1 METTASSQSTTC
13 VDFFAIE
20 KGQYLDDSVEEISV
34 LFPLYTDLAITI
46 QQLAKVFRER
56 IHFYTS
62 REFIWEAKKK
72 YLMFQPL
79 STQHWT

>member
-13 VDFFAIE
+13 VEFFAIE
-20 KGQYLDDSVEEISV
+20 TDQYLDDSVEEISD

-62 REFIWEAKKK
+62 REFIWKAKKI
-72 YLMFQPL
+72 YRTFQLL
-79 STQHWT
+79 SVKLWK